1 MVVDPVVVAGPEE
14 DRDTSPEHPGMSD
27 EEDDDE
33 EGMSDEDEEEDDD
46 DEDGCGC

>member
-27 EEDDDE
+27 DDDDE